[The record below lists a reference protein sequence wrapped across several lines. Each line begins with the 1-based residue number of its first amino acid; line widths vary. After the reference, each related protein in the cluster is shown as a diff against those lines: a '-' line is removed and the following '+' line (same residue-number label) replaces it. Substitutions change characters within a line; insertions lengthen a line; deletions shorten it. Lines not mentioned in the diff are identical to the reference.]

1 MSDERNRR
9 LLEWLEDKAFLG
21 NWTFNMENL
30 VQAIEDAYR
39 NLENLRNV
47 VISLLEQL
55 QVAESRALRM
65 LPYLILERAF
75 AFANTRAPLPY
86 LRGGRHNLDSSVLL
100 QHVVVVGHGG
110 GRVWHWSSLATKL

>member
-1 MSDERNRR
+1 MSDERNRI
-9 LLEWLEDKAFLG
+9 LLEWFEDKAFLG
-21 NWTFNMENL
+21 NWIFNMENL

-65 LPYLILERAF
+65 LP
-75 AFANTRAPLPY
+75 
-86 LRGGRHNLDSSVLL
+86 NLF
-100 QHVVVVGHGG
+100 
-110 GRVWHWSSLATKL
+110 

>member
-30 VQAIEDAYR
+30 VQAIVEDAER
-39 NLENLRNV
+39 NLENIRNV
-47 VISLLEQL
+47 VFSLLEQL

-65 LPYLILERAF
+65 LPNLI
-75 AFANTRAPLPY
+75 
-86 LRGGRHNLDSSVLL
+86 
-100 QHVVVVGHGG
+100 
-110 GRVWHWSSLATKL
+110 